1 MTIIGFKTV
10 DNGTQGLSPAHSH
23 PNCYPHTRPAR
34 TSPLVFSSSCPLR
47 QNRSLVSSL
56 FASNFP
62 KVLPNYCGS
71 VMSLQQT
78 LTNTHTHTRSRL
90 LSLLQPTLTP
100 SPLFVLSQR
109 ALTCVAIGIN
119 PVFLPTV
126 EVTLL
131 TPSCTGAM
139 RGGVHTPP
147 RARQERCVK

>member
-1 MTIIGFKTV
+1 MTIIGLKTV

-34 TSPLVFSSSCPLR
+34 TSPLVFSSSCPSR

-62 KVLPNYCGS
+62 GVLPNYCGT
-71 VMSLQQT
+71 VMNSQQT
-78 LTNTHTHTRSRL
+78 LTNTHAHSRL
-90 LSLLQPTLTP
+90 LSPLQPTLTP
-100 SPLFVLSQR
+100 SPLFVFSQR

-119 PVFLPTV
+119 PAFLPTV

-131 TPSCTGAM
+131 TPSCTGTT